1 MTQKILVVDDS
12 RPFRHV
18 LMRFLQMEGYE
29 VILAEGGRD
38 GLTKYNACQPDLVLM
53 DAHMPQMDGFAAV
66 RELRQFSS
74 VPVLM
79 LSSGDPRAERSLGLK
94 AGADDYLPKPFS
106 ATDLLMLMRAL
117 MQKSAREAKW
127 GGHRMMAGPTAGA
140 QYAGGSM

>member
-29 VILAEGGRD
+29 VVLAEGGRD
-38 GLTKYNACQPDLVLM
+38 GLTKYSACQPDLVLM
-53 DAHMPQMDGFAAV
+53 DAHMPQMDGFATI
-66 RELRQFSS
+66 RELREFSS

-79 LSSGDPRAERSLGLK
+79 LSSGDPRDERSLGLK
-94 AGADDYLPKPFS
+94 AGANEYLPKPFC
-106 ATDLLMLMRAL
+106 ATDLLVLMRTL

-127 GGHRMMAGPTAGA
+127 GGSGMLVSPAAGVP
-140 QYAGGSM
+140 YANVGM

>member
-29 VILAEGGRD
+29 VVLAEGGRD
-38 GLTKYNACQPDLVLM
+38 GLTKYSACQPDLVLM
-53 DAHMPQMDGFAAV
+53 DAHMPQMDGFATV

-79 LSSGDPRAERSLGLK
+79 RTLI
-94 AGADDYLPKPFS
+94 
-106 ATDLLMLMRAL
+106 
-117 MQKSAREAKW
+117 QKSAREAKW
-127 GGHRMMAGPTAGA
+127 GGSGMMASPAAGVP
-140 QYAGGSM
+140 YANVSM